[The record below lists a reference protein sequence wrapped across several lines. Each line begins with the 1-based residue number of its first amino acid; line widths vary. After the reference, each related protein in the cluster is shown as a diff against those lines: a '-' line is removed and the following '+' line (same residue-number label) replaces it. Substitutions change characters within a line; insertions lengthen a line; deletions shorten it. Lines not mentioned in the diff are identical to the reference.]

1 MYLGWILYRNILESR
16 CRIHQNNLHGVW
28 RDATRR
34 LVHAVGDKEVGGP
47 VSQGV
52 VGAGEGGCR
61 GDLELAGE
69 FFW

>member
-1 MYLGWILYRNILESR
+1 MPSAGDRPFLLPFCGRLDKKE
-16 CRIHQNNLHGVW
+16 GVW

-61 GDLELAGE
+61 GDLELGGE